1 MEEMEPWQV
10 IAYYCNRGRMEN
22 FIEEGKQGFDF
33 ASVSSQSKIV
43 NANHLQ
49 LHALVYNIL

>member
-1 MEEMEPWQV
+1 MEPWQV